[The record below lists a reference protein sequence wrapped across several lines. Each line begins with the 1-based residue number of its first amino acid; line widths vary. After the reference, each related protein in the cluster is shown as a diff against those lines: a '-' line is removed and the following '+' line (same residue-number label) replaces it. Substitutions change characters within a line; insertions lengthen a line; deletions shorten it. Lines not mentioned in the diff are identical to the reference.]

1 MCANHNQLCMSSHL
15 RYRGVLKMKWLK
27 KVLDFTTNAGYNN
40 TIEKG
45 EKMATAKNY
54 TDEQVS
60 YMVKEYQANPSR
72 ETVDTIAEELGKN
85 ARSVIA
91 KLSREGV
98 YVTQPKVTKRGEP
111 VIKKAELVSE
121 LCTMLGIDQSEIA
134 TLEKATK
141 ADLQNL
147 INRLSQLV

>member
-1 MCANHNQLCMSSHL
+1 M
-15 RYRGVLKMKWLK
+15 WLQ
-27 KVLDFTTNAGYNN
+27 KVLDNFSGRYYNSSIN
-40 TIEKG
+40 KEN
-45 EKMATAKNY
+45 EMATAKNY

-60 YMVKEYQANPSR
+60 MMIEKYQANPSR
-72 ETVDTIAEELGKN
+72 ETVDILAEELGKN

-111 VIKKAELVSE
+111 VIKKSELVSDIAV
-121 LCTMLGIDQSEIA
+121 LLNADIQNIA

-141 ADLQNL
+141 VDLQNL
-147 INRLSQLV
+147 IDLLAERQ

>member
-1 MCANHNQLCMSSHL
+1 M
-15 RYRGVLKMKWLK
+15 WLK
-27 KVLDFTTNAGYNN
+27 KLLDFSSSPYYNSSIN
-40 TIEKG
+40 KEKN
-45 EKMATAKNY
+45 MATAKNY

-111 VIKKAELVSE
+111 VIKKAELVME
-121 LCTMLGIDQSEIA
+121 LCTILGIDHSEIA

>member
-1 MCANHNQLCMSSHL
+1 M
-15 RYRGVLKMKWLK
+15 WLK
-27 KVLDFTTNAGYNN
+27 KLLDFSSSPYYNSSIN
-40 TIEKG
+40 KEN
-45 EKMATAKNY
+45 EMATAKNY

-60 YMVKEYQANPSR
+60 YMVKEYQANPTR
-72 ETVDTIAEELGKN
+72 DTVDVIAEELGKN

-98 YVTQPKVTKRGEP
+98 YVTQPRVTKRGEP
-111 VIKKAELVSE
+111 IIKKAELVSE
-121 LCTMLGIDQSEIA
+121 VATILGVDEESIA

-147 INRLSQLV
+147 INRLSQVC

>member
-1 MCANHNQLCMSSHL
+1 
-15 RYRGVLKMKWLK
+15 
-27 KVLDFTTNAGYNN
+27 
-40 TIEKG
+40 
-45 EKMATAKNY
+45 MATAKNY

-60 YMVKEYQANPSR
+60 YMVKEYQANPTR
-72 ETVDTIAEELGKN
+72 DTVDVIAEELGKN

-98 YVTQPKVTKRGEP
+98 YVTQPRVTKRGEP
-111 VIKKAELVSE
+111 IIKKAELVSE
-121 LCTMLGIDQSEIA
+121 VATILGVDEESIA

-147 INRLSQLV
+147 INRLSQVC

>member
-1 MCANHNQLCMSSHL
+1 M
-15 RYRGVLKMKWLK
+15 WLK
-27 KVLDFTTNAGYNN
+27 KLLDISSSPYYNSSIN
-40 TIEKG
+40 KEKT
-45 EKMATAKNY
+45 MATAKNY

-60 YMVKEYQANPSR
+60 YMVKEYQANPTR
-72 ETVDTIAEELGKN
+72 DTVDVLAEELGKN

-98 YVTQPKVTKRGEP
+98 YVTQPRVTKRGEP
-111 VIKKAELVSE
+111 IIKKAELVSE
-121 LCTMLGIDQSEIA
+121 IATILGVSIEQIA

-147 INRLSQLV
+147 INRLSAIS

>member
-1 MCANHNQLCMSSHL
+1 
-15 RYRGVLKMKWLK
+15 
-27 KVLDFTTNAGYNN
+27 
-40 TIEKG
+40 
-45 EKMATAKNY
+45 MATAKNY

-60 YMVKEYQANPSR
+60 MMIEKYQANPSR
-72 ETVDTIAEELGKN
+72 ETVDILAEELGKN

-111 VIKKAELVSE
+111 VIKKSELVSDIAV
-121 LCTMLGIDQSEIA
+121 LLNADIQNIA

-141 ADLQNL
+141 VDLQNL
-147 INRLSQLV
+147 IDLLAERQ

>member
-1 MCANHNQLCMSSHL
+1 M
-15 RYRGVLKMKWLK
+15 WLQ
-27 KVLDFTTNAGYNN
+27 KVLDNFSGRYYNSSIN
-40 TIEKG
+40 KEN
-45 EKMATAKNY
+45 KMATAKNY

-60 YMVKEYQANPSR
+60 MMIEKYQANPSR
-72 ETVDTIAEELGKN
+72 ETVDILAEELGKN

-111 VIKKAELVSE
+111 VIKKSELVSDIAV
-121 LCTMLGIDQSEIA
+121 LLNADIQNIA

-141 ADLQNL
+141 VDLQNL
-147 INRLSQLV
+147 IDLLAERQ

>member
-1 MCANHNQLCMSSHL
+1 M
-15 RYRGVLKMKWLK
+15 WLQ
-27 KVLDFTTNAGYNN
+27 KVLDKFSGRYYNSSIN
-40 TIEKG
+40 KEN
-45 EKMATAKNY
+45 EMATAKNY

-60 YMVKEYQANPSR
+60 MMIEKYQANPSR
-72 ETVDTIAEELGKN
+72 ETVDILAEELGKN

-111 VIKKAELVSE
+111 VIKKSELVSDIAV
-121 LCTMLGIDQSEIA
+121 LLNADIQNIA

-141 ADLQNL
+141 VDLQNL
-147 INRLSQLV
+147 IDLLAERQ

>member
-1 MCANHNQLCMSSHL
+1 M
-15 RYRGVLKMKWLK
+15 WLQ
-27 KVLDFTTNAGYNN
+27 KVLDNFSGRYYNSSIN
-40 TIEKG
+40 KEN
-45 EKMATAKNY
+45 EMATAKNY

-60 YMVKEYQANPSR
+60 MMIEKYQANPSR
-72 ETVDTIAEELGKN
+72 ETVDLLAEELGKN

-111 VIKKAELVSE
+111 VIKKSELVSDIAV
-121 LCTMLGIDQSEIA
+121 LLNADIQNIA

-141 ADLQNL
+141 VDLQNL
-147 INRLSQLV
+147 IDLLAERQ

>member
-1 MCANHNQLCMSSHL
+1 M
-15 RYRGVLKMKWLK
+15 WLQ
-27 KVLDFTTNAGYNN
+27 KVLDNFSGRYYNSSIN
-40 TIEKG
+40 KEN
-45 EKMATAKNY
+45 EMATAKNY

-60 YMVKEYQANPSR
+60 MMIEKYQANPSR
-72 ETVDTIAEELGKN
+72 ETVAILAEELGKN

-111 VIKKAELVSE
+111 VIKKSELVSDIAV
-121 LCTMLGIDQSEIA
+121 LLNADIQNIA

-141 ADLQNL
+141 VDLQNL
-147 INRLSQLV
+147 IDLLAERQ